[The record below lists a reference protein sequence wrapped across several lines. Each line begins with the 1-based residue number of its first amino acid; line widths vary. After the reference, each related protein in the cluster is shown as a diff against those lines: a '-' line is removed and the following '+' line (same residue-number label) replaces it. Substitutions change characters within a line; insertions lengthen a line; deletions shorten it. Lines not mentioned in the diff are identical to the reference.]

1 MRLIRFCACTFFLLN
16 VWKADLIY
24 QKQIYEKKNR
34 NENNVS
40 QVAQLKLERFFS
52 NLLNFYIDSNKI

>member
-1 MRLIRFCACTFFLLN
+1 MLHFTDSVHVLFLLN